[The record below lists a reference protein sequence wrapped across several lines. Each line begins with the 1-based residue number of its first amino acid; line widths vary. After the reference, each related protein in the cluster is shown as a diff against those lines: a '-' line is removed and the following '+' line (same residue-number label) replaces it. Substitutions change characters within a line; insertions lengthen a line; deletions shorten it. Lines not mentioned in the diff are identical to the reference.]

1 MLKKIVIITCVV
13 CAAAYLVLALFF
25 LNSAPAEAKCRGVDI
40 VITDNGQQILN
51 KESVEKYLK
60 LKGLDPKGK
69 TMEKIVS
76 REIEN
81 MFNEMSIVESC
92 QCFKTHKNLIGIHIS
107 CKKPIIHVFDN
118 KSGEYYLDSNGSA
131 IKSVQ
136 SAIYLPVASGEINSK
151 QTQDDL
157 IKIALFLQENRFW
170 REQIEQIHVTPKQE
184 MILVPRVGNHLIE
197 LGKADNLDS
206 KLDKLKRFY
215 HEGLNKIG
223 WNKYSRINIE
233 FDKQVICTKKEK

>member
-69 TMEKIVS
+69 TMDKIVS

-118 KSGEYYLDSNGSA
+118 FE
-131 IKSVQ
+131 V
-136 SAIYLPVASGEINSK
+136 
-151 QTQDDL
+151 
-157 IKIALFLQENRFW
+157 
-170 REQIEQIHVTPKQE
+170 
-184 MILVPRVGNHLIE
+184 IL
-197 LGKADNLDS
+197 
-206 KLDKLKRFY
+206 
-215 HEGLNKIG
+215 
-223 WNKYSRINIE
+223 
-233 FDKQVICTKKEK
+233 